1 MIFELRNITKYYGDT
16 LANDD
21 ISIHLNEGEIL
32 CVVGENGAG
41 KSTIMKLLY
50 GLEQPTSGEIL
61 VKGQPVRFHD
71 PSDAMAHGIGMVQ
84 QHFMLFE
91 SMTVAENL
99 VFKREP
105 KKGPLLDKKAMLA
118 AVRELSERYK
128 LKIDPSAK
136 IEDCPVGL
144 RQRVEILKIL
154 YQNAEIIIFD
164 EPSAVLTPI
173 EVEALLQTMQELAAA
188 GKSIVLITH
197 KLNEVMA
204 VADRIYVM
212 RNGQLVAERKKEE
225 TSTDELAYLMVGHH
239 PAKREIPAVRTG
251 ETLLS
256 TKELSLHK
264 DGRDVLD
271 KVSIHV
277 DGGEVVGIAGVSGNG
292 QSELESVLT
301 GLDAPTGGQVFLGGK
316 DVTHASVHERRELG
330 MAHISEDRFLWGGA
344 VDGTLS
350 ENAIMAKE
358 EKEPYN
364 KKGFLQKRKITE
376 YARKL
381 IERFSVKTSGS
392 DSLLGELSGG
402 NAQKL
407 VAAREIM
414 METPVLIC
422 CEPTRGID
430 IGASDFIH
438 NEILNKREQGDAVLL
453 ISSELSEITTLSDR
467 IYVMFEGRIVG
478 EFKRGAVDERALG
491 LLMLGGKIDE

>member
-1 MIFELRNITKYYGDT
+1 M
-16 LANDD
+16 
-21 ISIHLNEGEIL
+21 
-32 CVVGENGAG
+32 
-41 KSTIMKLLY
+41 
-50 GLEQPTSGEIL
+50 
-61 VKGQPVRFHD
+61 
-71 PSDAMAHGIGMVQ
+71 
-84 QHFMLFE
+84 
-91 SMTVAENL
+91 
-99 VFKREP
+99 
-105 KKGPLLDKKAMLA
+105 
-118 AVRELSERYK
+118 
-128 LKIDPSAK
+128 
-136 IEDCPVGL
+136 
-144 RQRVEILKIL
+144 
-154 YQNAEIIIFD
+154 
-164 EPSAVLTPI
+164 LTPI
-173 EVEALLQTMQELAAA
+173 EVEALLQTMKELAAA

-197 KLNEVMA
+197 KLNEVVA

-239 PAKREIPAVRTG
+239 PATREIPAVKTG

-256 TKELSLHK
+256 TEELSLHR
-264 DGRDVLD
+264 DGRNVLD
-271 KVSIHV
+271 KVSLHV

-292 QSELESVLT
+292 QSELESVIT
-301 GLDAPTGGQVFLGGK
+301 GLEAPTGGKVFLCGK
-316 DVTHASVHERRELG
+316 DVTHESVHERRELG

-358 EKEPYN
+358 EKQPYN

-376 YARKL
+376 YAEKL
-381 IERFSVKTSGS
+381 IERFSVKASGT
-392 DSLLGELSGG
+392 DSMLGELSGG

-407 VAAREIM
+407 VSAREIM

-467 IYVMFEGRIVG
+467 IYVMFEGKIVG